1 VPDRPSEPKEKLA
14 FWIHQGVEYLVG
26 FLVISQALQASE
38 PVVPIVAGAA
48 VLLLA
53 LTADG
58 PLAAFKAVPRRAHRV
73 LDVVVAV
80 GLVVLAVVARDSLGD
95 LGLVVV
101 VAVAASLGVLV
112 YRTDYRE
119 PRRRGQRATAP
130 ARPAPVASAPAAEAP
145 RRAPS
150 INSEDVGRVA
160 GRAVAKGIKAYRRRT
175 AR

>member
-1 VPDRPSEPKEKLA
+1 MPSLPSEPKEKLA
-14 FWIHQGVEYLVG
+14 FWVHQGVEYLVG

-38 PVVPIVAGAA
+38 PLIPIVAGTA

-58 PLAAFKAVPRRAHRV
+58 PLAAFKAVPRRVHRV

-80 GLVVLAVVARDSLGD
+80 GLVVLAVVARDSLGE
-95 LGLVVV
+95 LGLIVV
-101 VAVAASLGVLV
+101 VAVAAALGVLV
-112 YRTDYRE
+112 YRTDYRD
-119 PRRRGQRATAP
+119 PRRRRRAAAP
-130 ARPAPVASAPAAEAP
+130 SAPAAPVAPPVGAP
-145 RRAPS
+145 RRAPN

-160 GRAVAKGIKAYRRRT
+160 GRAVAKGIKAYRRRN

>member
-1 VPDRPSEPKEKLA
+1 MTDRSSEPIEKLA
-14 FWIHQGVEYLVG
+14 FWVHQGVEYLVG

-38 PVVPIVAGAA
+38 PAVPIIAGAA

-58 PLAAFKAVPRRAHRV
+58 PLAAFKAVPRRVHRV

-80 GLVVLAVVARDSLGD
+80 GLVVLAIVARDSLGE
-95 LGLVVV
+95 LGLIVV
-101 VAVAASLGVLV
+101 VAVAAALGVLV

-119 PRRRGQRATAP
+119 PRRRQRAAAP
-130 ARPAPVASAPAAEAP
+130 AAPAVPAAEAP

-160 GRAVAKGIKAYRRRT
+160 GRAVAKGIKAYRRRN